1 MKDLPAELLYL
12 IVFAVIVLFQLLTR
26 RLAQP
31 RRQEPEPDVEE
42 AEEHFEEVSTPQAPV
57 NEIREPVPA
66 PTPSVGHFGRTE
78 APSVPPARALRRFS
92 RRSLLGD
99 KRDVQNAIVI
109 AAIVGP
115 CRAFEPHDPR

>member
-1 MKDLPAELLYL
+1 MKDLPVELLYL

-31 RRQEPEPDVEE
+31 RRQEPEPDEGTEE
-42 AEEHFEEVSTPQAPV
+42 YFEELSAPQAPV

-66 PTPSVGHFGRTE
+66 PTPSVGHVGRTE